1 MPVPSTI
8 RTVVAALVAA
18 TTVVLLPA
26 SPAGAAGCSGATG
39 VTVVVDFNQLRGDD
53 LTTGCAGAGG
63 GSDAAEIFPAAG
75 YPLDYVVDSSFV
87 CRVSGYPEN
96 AGCGRTPP
104 ATAYWSL
111 WWSDGKSGR
120 WTYASR
126 GVAGLKIPTGGYVAF
141 SWHQGRGDAAP
152 PDVAPTPRVSP
163 STPPAPKPSAKPTA
177 GGGGG
182 GGATKGS
189 GSGKPAKPSATPTA
203 STSASPSASSSASD
217 SASASPT
224 TTPSDP
230 ASATSGAPV
239 PTDPGTGDVPSID
252 EITDGPPSG
261 SDRASGD
268 DTDGGGFPVWLGAVL
283 AVVVLGGAA
292 AVPILRRRG

>member
-1 MPVPSTI
+1 MGLLPAL
-8 RTVVAALVAA
+8 RTAAATLLVAA
-18 TTVVLLPA
+18 AVVLLPQ
-26 SPAGAAGCSGATG
+26 GAATAAACGGASGI
-39 VTVVVDFNQLRGDD
+39 TVVVDPNQL
-53 LTTGCAGAGG
+53 GG
-63 GSDAAEIFPAAG
+63 GISAGCDGDGGGVAAENFRDAGYTIEYSQAAG
-75 YPLDYVVDSSFV
+75 MGGGFV
-87 CRVSGYPEN
+87 CKVSG
-96 AGCGRTPP
+96 RP
-104 ATAYWSL
+104 ADGDCTQANAYWSL

-120 WTYASR
+120 WIYASR
-126 GVAGLKIPTGGYVAF
+126 GATSLKVPTGGYVAF
-141 SWHQGRGDAAP
+141 AWHQGGGNAAP
-152 PDVAPTPRVSP
+152 PGVAPTPRVSP

-177 GGGGG
+177 GGG
-182 GGATKGS
+182 AIKGS

-203 STSASPSASSSASD
+203 STSASPSASSSASPSASD

-252 EITDGPPSG
+252 EITDGPPSD